1 MYYIENNDKVVLFDE
16 DLQRLQSTI
25 AFMPQYKDLEIK
37 EVQEGYVIVDFE
49 LMTIE
54 EKEQR
59 EQQQERER
67 LDSLFLTPSDV
78 ERALYKAK
86 GMDFEDLKALIQSQA
101 PSIDMKALSIE
112 FRANNFYR
120 GVVVGGMRL
129 IDVVGALLGYTP
141 SDMDYLFEHKEL
153 PAVEDVNGSDEG
165 AENAPE
171 PAIEDEDQ

>member
-1 MYYIENNDKVVLFDE
+1 MFYIEQDNKIVLFDE
-16 DLQRLQSTI
+16 DRQKLQDTI
-25 AFMPQYKDLEIK
+25 AFMPQYQDLEIK
-37 EVQEGYVIVDFE
+37 EVEEGYVIVDFE
-49 LMTIE
+49 LITIE

-59 EQQQERER
+59 EQAKERER

-101 PSIDMKALSIE
+101 PQLDMKALAIE

-120 GVVVGGMRL
+120 GVEVNGMRL

-165 AENAPE
+165 
-171 PAIEDEDQ
+171 DE

>member
-1 MYYIENNDKVVLFDE
+1 MFYIEENNKIVLFDE
-16 DLQRLQSTI
+16 DKHKLQDTI
-25 AFMPQYKDLEIK
+25 TFMSQYKDLEIK

-49 LMTIE
+49 LLTIE

-59 EQQQERER
+59 EQAKERER

-86 GMDFEDLKALIQSQA
+86 GMDFEDLKALISEKA
-101 PSIDMKALSIE
+101 PQIDMKALAIE

-120 GVVVGGMRL
+120 GVEVNGMRL

-141 SDMDYLFEHKEL
+141 GDMDYLFEHKEL
-153 PAVEDVNGSDEG
+153 PSEVENV
-165 AENAPE
+165 
-171 PAIEDEDQ
+171 